1 MHVYRCRAYP
11 LHHYIARK
19 EKLDSQAHIGYLVG
33 YDFTNI
39 YKIWILS
46 QSKVIRTWDVRLKD
60 DLLYNLSKLDL
71 GAILKEQAEQLI
83 ETFDLPEM
91 QVTELADD
99 ECDLLDTLIVNV
111 PAAPKP

>member
-1 MHVYRCRAYP
+1 M
-11 LHHYIARK
+11 
-19 EKLDSQAHIGYLVG
+19 
-33 YDFTNI
+33 
-39 YKIWILS
+39 
-46 QSKVIRTWDVRLKD
+46 
-60 DLLYNLSKLDL
+60 
-71 GAILKEQAEQLI
+71 KEQAEQLI